1 MASYETKEIEIETN
15 AATEPGEIAETQTK
29 PKKTKKAKKPK
40 KDVDDDEMSDDSEG
54 SLVDF
59 IVKDDMIESE
69 VEEDETSLAD
79 ESEIKELFKGLENMD
94 CANLIESSNFN
105 SQGLRRSRRN
115 TQQPVRFTEQYAA
128 DIAKTMLDDIP
139 DDELS
144 AALMDENDSLVDT
157 IDSEDDDYN
166 FNVESESESE
176 SSDSDSDFDSGASA
190 GDGSDDDDDVD
201 EGPGSAKSPE
211 PGFKTPESKKSKL
224 TLPGGHVL
232 K

>member
-69 VEEDETSLAD
+69 VEDDQTSLTE

-94 CANLIESSNFN
+94 CANLVESSNFN

-115 TQQPVRFTEQYAA
+115 TKQPTRFTEEYAA

-144 AALMDENDSLVDT
+144 AALMDENDSLVNT
-157 IDSEDDDYN
+157 DSEDDDDDYN
-166 FNVESESESE
+166 FNDVETESESE
-176 SSDSDSDFDSGASA
+176 SSDSESDFDSGVSA
-190 GDGSDDDDDVD
+190 GDCSDDDDNDN
-201 EGPGSAKSPE
+201 EGTNTSFEEGFRTPE
-211 PGFKTPESKKSKL
+211 PNKSRL

>member
-40 KDVDDDEMSDDSEG
+40 KDMDDDEMSDDSEG

-59 IVKDDMIESE
+59 IVKDDMIDSE
-69 VEEDETSLAD
+69 VEDDETSLAD

-94 CANLIESSNFN
+94 CVNLIESSNFN

-115 TQQPVRFTEQYAA
+115 TKQPTRFTEEYAA

-144 AALMDENDSLVDT
+144 AALMDENDSLVD
-157 IDSEDDDYN
+157 IDSEDDEDDDYN
-166 FNVESESESE
+166 FNDVESESES
-176 SSDSDSDFDSGASA
+176 SDSDFDSGASA
-190 GDGSDDDDDVD
+190 SDGSDDDDDDD
-201 EGPGSAKSPE
+201 EADNTSSLE
-211 PGFKTPESKKSKL
+211 EGFKTPESKKSKL